1 MSKKKQQYDN
11 ALNQIMDLLE
21 FSFQANTDLT
31 PQEVMNEIE
40 SLEGLKG
47 ISFDFVVSDDHPV
60 DTGIPYYYM
69 IQEEYVRI
77 DSVLP
82 DLVQIWK
89 LPAANSSS
97 KEIHQIIRLQPVI
110 W

>member
-1 MSKKKQQYDN
+1 MSKKKQQYEH

-21 FSFQANTDLT
+21 FSFQTNTHLT
-31 PQEVMNEIE
+31 PQDVMNEIE

-47 ISFDFVVSDDHPV
+47 ISFEFVMSDDHPV
-60 DTGIPYYYM
+60 GPGVPYFYM
-69 IQEEYVRI
+69 IQEEYIRYDTVM
-77 DSVLP
+77 P

-89 LPAANSSS
+89 LPAASCSS
-97 KEIHQIIRLQPVI
+97 KDIHQIIRLQPVI

>member
-1 MSKKKQQYDN
+1 MSKKKQQYEN
-11 ALNQIMDLLE
+11 ALQKIMDLLE
-21 FSFQANTDLT
+21 YSFQSNTHLT
-31 PQEVMNEIE
+31 PQDVMNEIE
-40 SLEGLKG
+40 SFEGLKG
-47 ISFDFVVSDDHPV
+47 ISFDFVISDDHPV
-60 DTGIPYYYM
+60 GPGVPYYYM
-69 IQEEYVRI
+69 IQEEFVRN

-89 LPAANSSS
+89 LPAENSAS